1 MSFTSKAP
9 VDARAKA
16 ESKFHL
22 AERRK
27 SEADQALTEA
37 RAVKNAE
44 NQKTARL
51 KALRLAKEEADR
63 AAAAA
68 APPPVKVPPKR
79 KLRIVASPKVA
90 ATA

>member
-1 MSFTSKAP
+1 MSSSFTAP
-9 VDARAKA
+9 ADARVKDARAKA

-37 RAVKNAE
+37 RAAKTAE
-44 NQKTARL
+44 SQKTARL

-68 APPPVKVPPKR
+68 APPPVKTAAKR
-79 KLRIVASPKVA
+79 KPRLV

>member
-1 MSFTSKAP
+1 MSFSSKAP
-9 VDARAKA
+9 AEARARA

-27 SEADQALTEA
+27 SEADQALNEA
-37 RAVKNAE
+37 RAARVAE
-44 NQKTARL
+44 TQKTARL

-68 APPPVKVPPKR
+68 APAPAKAPAR
-79 KLRIVASPKVA
+79 RRTRAA

>member
-1 MSFTSKAP
+1 MSFSSKAP
-9 VDARAKA
+9 ADARAKA

-27 SEADQALTEA
+27 TEADQAVTEA
-37 RAVKNAE
+37 RAAKNAE
-44 NQKTARL
+44 SQKTARL
-51 KALRLAKEEADR
+51 KALRLAKEAEDR

-68 APPPVKVPPKR
+68 APPPVKAAPKR
-79 KLRIVASPKVA
+79 KVRAV

>member
-1 MSFTSKAP
+1 MSFSSKPPA
-9 VDARAKA
+9 DARARA

-37 RAVKNAE
+37 RAAKTAE
-44 NQKTARL
+44 SQKTARL

-68 APPPVKVPPKR
+68 APPPVKAPAKR
-79 KLRIVASPKVA
+79 KVRVA

>member
-1 MSFTSKAP
+1 MSFSSKAQGD
-9 VDARAKA
+9 VRAKA

-27 SEADQALTEA
+27 SEADQALTEV
-37 RAVKNAE
+37 RAAKTAE
-44 NQKTARL
+44 SQKTARL

-68 APPPVKVPPKR
+68 APPPTKAAPKR
-79 KLRIVASPKVA
+79 KLRVA
-90 ATA
+90 APA

>member
-1 MSFTSKAP
+1 MSSSSKVSA
-9 VDARAKA
+9 DARARA

-27 SEADQALTEA
+27 SEADQALFEA
-37 RAVKNAE
+37 RAAKTAE
-44 NQKTARL
+44 TQKTARL

-68 APPPVKVPPKR
+68 APPPPAKPAAKR
-79 KLRIVASPKVA
+79 KVRAA

>member
-1 MSFTSKAP
+1 MSFSSKAP
-9 VDARAKA
+9 ADARAKA

-27 SEADQALTEA
+27 TEADQALGEA
-37 RAVKNAE
+37 RAAKNAE
-44 NQKTARL
+44 SQKTARL

-68 APPPVKVPPKR
+68 APPPVKAPAKR
-79 KLRIVASPKVA
+79 KARVAVSA
-90 ATA
+90 

>member
-1 MSFTSKAP
+1 MSFSSKAP
-9 VDARAKA
+9 ADARAKA

-27 SEADQALTEA
+27 SEADQALGEA
-37 RAVKNAE
+37 RAAKNAE
-44 NQKTARL
+44 AQKTARL

-68 APPPVKVPPKR
+68 APPPVKAPAKR
-79 KLRIVASPKVA
+79 KARVAV
-90 ATA
+90 TA

>member
-1 MSFTSKAP
+1 MSFSSKAP
-9 VDARAKA
+9 ADARAKA

-22 AERRK
+22 AERRR

-37 RAVKNAE
+37 RAAKNAE
-44 NQKTARL
+44 SQKTARL

-68 APPPVKVPPKR
+68 TPAPVKAPSRR
-79 KLRIVASPKVA
+79 KLRAVVPA
-90 ATA
+90 

>member
-1 MSFTSKAP
+1 MSFGSKAP
-9 VDARAKA
+9 ADARAKA

-37 RAVKNAE
+37 RSAKNAE
-44 NQKTARL
+44 TAKTARL

-68 APPPVKVPPKR
+68 APQPVKAAPKR
-79 KLRIVASPKVA
+79 KLR
-90 ATA
+90 ATAPA

>member
-1 MSFTSKAP
+1 MTSPKAP
-9 VDARAKA
+9 ADARAKA

-27 SEADQALTEA
+27 SEADQALGEA
-37 RAVKNAE
+37 RAARTAE
-44 NQKTARL
+44 AQKTARL

-68 APPPVKVPPKR
+68 APKAAPAKAPPKR
-79 KLRIVASPKVA
+79 KARVA

>member
-1 MSFTSKAP
+1 MSFSSKAP
-9 VDARAKA
+9 ADARAKA

-27 SEADQALTEA
+27 SEADQALGEA
-37 RAVKNAE
+37 RAAKNAE
-44 NQKTARL
+44 AQKTARL

-68 APPPVKVPPKR
+68 APPPIKAPAKR
-79 KLRIVASPKVA
+79 KARVA

>member
-1 MSFTSKAP
+1 MSSRSTAP
-9 VDARAKA
+9 ADARARA

-27 SEADQALTEA
+27 SEADQAVMEA
-37 RAVKNAE
+37 RAAKTAE
-44 NQKTARL
+44 SQKTARL

-68 APPPVKVPPKR
+68 APPPVKAPAKR
-79 KLRIVASPKVA
+79 KARLV

>member
-1 MSFTSKAP
+1 MSFSSKAP
-9 VDARAKA
+9 ADARAKA

-27 SEADQALTEA
+27 SEADQALGEA
-37 RAVKNAE
+37 RAAKSAE
-44 NQKTARL
+44 AQKTARL

-68 APPPVKVPPKR
+68 APPPVKAPAKR
-79 KLRIVASPKVA
+79 KARVA

>member
-1 MSFTSKAP
+1 MSFSSKAP
-9 VDARAKA
+9 ADARAKA

-22 AERRK
+22 ADRRK
-27 SEADQALTEA
+27 SEADQAVGEA
-37 RAVKNAE
+37 RAAKNAE
-44 NQKTARL
+44 AQKTARL

-68 APPPVKVPPKR
+68 APPAVKAPAKR
-79 KLRIVASPKVA
+79 KARVA

>member
-1 MSFTSKAP
+1 MSFGKATA
-9 VDARAKA
+9 DARAKA

-27 SEADQALTEA
+27 SEAEQATTEA

-44 NQKTARL
+44 AAKTARL
-51 KALRLAKEEADR
+51 RALRLAKEEADR
-63 AAAAA
+63 VTAAA
-68 APPPVKVPPKR
+68 APPVKAPAKR
-79 KLRIVASPKVA
+79 KAKA

>member
-1 MSFTSKAP
+1 MSFGSKAP
-9 VDARAKA
+9 ADARAKA

-37 RAVKNAE
+37 RTAKNAE
-44 NQKTARL
+44 TAKTARL

-63 AAAAA
+63 AAA
-68 APPPVKVPPKR
+68 PPPVKAAAKR
-79 KLRIVASPKVA
+79 KLR
-90 ATA
+90 ATAPV